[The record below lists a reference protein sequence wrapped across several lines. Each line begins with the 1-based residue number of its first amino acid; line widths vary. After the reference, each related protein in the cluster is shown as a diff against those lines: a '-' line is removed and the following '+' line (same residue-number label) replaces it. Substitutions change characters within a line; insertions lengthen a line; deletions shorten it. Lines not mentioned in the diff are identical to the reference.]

1 MTYGRMATKKKT
13 SRTSGKRMAR
23 SGLSQAAGAPFRV
36 ALKWLGRGAL
46 VFVAVLLALIV
57 TFKFVNPPTTWTMWS
72 ERQRLGAVDQQWV
85 ALEEISPVLARSVVA
100 AEDANFCNHWGF
112 DMRAIR
118 EALDE
123 GGNRGASTITQQT
136 VKNVF
141 LWQGRSWPRKAMEA
155 VLTPFVE
162 AIWGK
167 RRILEIYLN
176 VAEFDE
182 GAFGVD
188 AAAFRY
194 FRTSPDKLTPYQS
207 ALIAAVLPD
216 PKDRSAA
223 KPTKFLARRAQSIM
237 DGAATIKNDG
247 RASCFE

>member
-1 MTYGRMATKKKT
+1 MQ
-13 SRTSGKRMAR
+13 
-23 SGLSQAAGAPFRV
+23 GLSAPVRLV
-36 ALKWLGRGAL
+36 LKWAGRAIMVL
-46 VFVAVLLALIV
+46 VAILFALIV

-85 ALEEISPVLARSVVA
+85 PIEEIAPVLARSVVA

-118 EALDE
+118 EAIDE
-123 GGNRGASTITQQT
+123 GANRGASTITQQT

-141 LWQGRSWPRKAMEA
+141 LWQGRSWLRKALEA
-155 VLTPFVE
+155 SITPFVE

-167 RRILEIYLN
+167 KRILEIYLN
-176 VAEFDE
+176 VAEFDD
-182 GAFGVD
+182 GAFGAD

-194 FRTSPDKLTPYQS
+194 FRTSPDKLTPRQA

-223 KPTKFLARRAQSIM
+223 KPTQFLSRRASAIM
-237 DGAATIKNDG
+237 DGAATIRNDG
-247 RASCFE
+247 RARCFE